1 LIRRRLKISSRDLQ
15 YFAAFVLIVTVV
27 TSFAAY
33 LTFNPPR
40 TEEFYATWILGS
52 DGLTENYYPNQNPNL
67 RVGQTLN
74 WTIDIYN
81 HMGSLQYVVLRVKLM
96 NSTLASPNDSTG
108 QPSPV
113 PSLIEF
119 RRVLLSN
126 ETWTVPF
133 VWSILKLEQ
142 RTSSVMI
149 TELSLNQN
157 VMTGELAVALS
168 GFNFRFVFELWH
180 YDQTSGELV
189 FPWTTAGATQS
200 AWTEIWFNATAIGR

>member
-1 LIRRRLKISSRDLQ
+1 LKISSRDMRYL
-15 YFAAFVLIVTVV
+15 AAFVIIATLV

-33 LTFNPPR
+33 LSFNPPR
-40 TEEFYATWILGS
+40 TEEFYAMWILGS
-52 DGLTENYYPNQNPNL
+52 DGLTENYYPDQNPNL
-67 RVGQTLN
+67 KVDQTLN

-96 NSTLASPNDSTG
+96 NSTLPSPDDSTG

-113 PSLIEF
+113 PSIVDF
-119 RRVLLSN
+119 RRVLVDN

-133 VWSILKLEQ
+133 TWRILKLDHG
-142 RTSSVMI
+142 TSVVTI

-157 VMTGELAVALS
+157 LISGQLAVARS

-180 YDQTSGELV
+180 YDLASEKLV
-189 FPWTTAGATQS
+189 FPWTTAGATQA
-200 AWTEIWFNATAIGR
+200 AWTEIWFNATAT